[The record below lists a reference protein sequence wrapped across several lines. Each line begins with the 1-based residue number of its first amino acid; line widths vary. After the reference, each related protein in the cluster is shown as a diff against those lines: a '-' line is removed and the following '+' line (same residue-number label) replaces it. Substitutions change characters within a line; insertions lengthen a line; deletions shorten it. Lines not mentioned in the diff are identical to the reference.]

1 MLNRLHEPG
10 LPVAGEAALL
20 ARCRAT
26 LLTAREQRVRPGR
39 DDKVLA
45 DWNGLLIAALARA
58 SGQLGRPEWLLLA
71 ETAFASV
78 LRHMGDGDRLHHSW
92 RGGRRLPLA
101 FLDDYAQMSRA
112 ALALFQQTGNTAY
125 LDQAR
130 AWVARCREDFLDVR
144 DGGCFLSMAAA
155 DGPIVR
161 PKNAQDG
168 PTPAANGT
176 LAEVAAIL
184 WHLTGEDV
192 VPDAGRRYPG
202 GLCPRSRRQSRR
214 PCHAAGRDPASDRRH
229 AGRGGGRA
237 GDTRLCENCWAA
249 ATTAAPPG
257 CILQRSSRGA
267 DLPPAHPAAGKR
279 LLDGRAAAYV
289 CRGASCEAPL
299 GEPAALR
306 DRLSRP
312 QAAA

>member
-1 MLNRLHEPG
+1 
-10 LPVAGEAALL
+10 
-20 ARCRAT
+20 
-26 LLTAREQRVRPGR
+26 
-39 DDKVLA
+39 
-45 DWNGLLIAALARA
+45 
-58 SGQLGRPEWLLLA
+58 
-71 ETAFASV
+71 
-78 LRHMGDGDRLHHSW
+78 
-92 RGGRRLPLA
+92 
-101 FLDDYAQMSRA
+101 MSRA

-130 AWVARCREDFLDVR
+130 AWVARCREDFLDAR

-184 WHLTGEDV
+184 WHLTGEVSYRTLADGILAAFAREAAAN
-192 VPDAGRRYPG
+192 PAG
-202 GLCPRSRRQSRR
+202 
-214 PCHAAGRDPASDRRH
+214 HATLLVA
-229 AGRGGGRA
+229 
-237 GDTRLCENCWAA
+237 TRLPTYAMLVVVVGEPATRGVEELWTA

-257 CILQRSSRGA
+257 SIFQRSASGA

-299 GEPAALR
+299 GKPAALR